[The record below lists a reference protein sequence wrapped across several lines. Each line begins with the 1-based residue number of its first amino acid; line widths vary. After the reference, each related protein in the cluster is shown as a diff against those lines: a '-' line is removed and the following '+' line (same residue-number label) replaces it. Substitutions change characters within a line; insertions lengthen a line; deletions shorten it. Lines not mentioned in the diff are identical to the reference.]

1 MIIDKRRAY
10 VRRHVIGGSGI
21 FDTIAKVFGR
31 VASSAAAKKIGE
43 VGSKAIASK
52 FVQTTVKSAAN
63 KAANELATHGV
74 NKLADVITQKGKS
87 AMDVVADK
95 ILTQDKPVI
104 PAQEILSTI
113 TNVPQGKP
121 IRAPLKE
128 LSNKVDEIVSRYSKH
143 EQPQSVNTAI
153 NINKLLSGMGVR
165 KHKKHSNTAIPI
177 QDLVRELNRGAGMKV
192 I

>member
-21 FDTIAKVFGR
+21 FDTIAKVFSR

-87 AMDVVADK
+87 AIDIAADK
-95 ILTQDKPVI
+95 ILAPSVNPTA
-104 PAQEILSTI
+104 AQEILSSI
-113 TNVPQGKP
+113 TKVP
-121 IRAPLKE
+121 
-128 LSNKVDEIVSRYSKH
+128 LSNKVDEIISRY
-143 EQPQSVNTAI
+143 EQPNTAI

-165 KHKKHSNTAIPI
+165 QDKHGSTAIPI

>member
-21 FDTIAKVFGR
+21 FDTIAKVFSR

-87 AMDVVADK
+87 TIDTVADK
-95 ILTQDKPVI
+95 ILAPV
-104 PAQEILSTI
+104 QETLSTK
-113 TNVPQGKP
+113 TKVP
-121 IRAPLKE
+121 
-128 LSNKVDEIVSRYSKH
+128 LSSKVDEIISRYSNVSK
-143 EQPQSVNTAI
+143 QPQSVN
-153 NINKLLSGMGVR
+153 INKLLAGMGVR
-165 KHKKHSNTAIPI
+165 QNKNSSRAAIPI

>member
-95 ILTQDKPVI
+95 ILTPPTQQPT
-104 PAQEILSTI
+104 QEILSTI
-113 TNVPQGKP
+113 TNSQPIKVP
-121 IRAPLKE
+121 
-128 LSNKVDEIVSRYSKH
+128 LSNKVDEIISRYSKH

-165 KHKKHSNTAIPI
+165 KHQSNTAIPI